1 MDFFLQ
7 RLILI
12 DSYSPSRIVEF
23 PLEGGAVL
31 TGRNGRGKTTLLQ
44 LIPMFY
50 GESPDRVLD
59 KGANRKNF
67 TEYYL
72 ERSTSYIVFE
82 YRRRGQETRCV
93 VLFADKQNKLNY
105 LFIRQAYDMGL
116 FVQENNIIENIN
128 LVKHLKISGIQYNR
142 VNSIQ
147 KYKQIIQGVGISSVD
162 KQEKLEAKGLIHEY
176 AFTTASQ
183 PLKHIEKIVSGM
195 FKRRTHFDDLQ
206 MMVVDC
212 IGDNQQHAKLTLDR
226 AKIEQWPKDYL
237 AYQAVM
243 AKQSTMNEALTL
255 NEHYVAAEQEMRVL
269 HGQCLSWLKAQE
281 QHYHDLQMAYKTRL
295 HDKQEQELSS
305 AKQINTYQIK
315 VQQLQQQAVYCEKQ
329 TQALEK
335 QQQDYQQQNMAE
347 KEAFVRQASDLRHQ
361 QAGKQKDLDTVLGE
375 QKQITVNYQQREVE
389 EERYYQEQESQINQ
403 QVLTL
408 KDDYHQRGN
417 ELQAAYQQQQDH
429 IKQQIEQQKQ
439 ALQPSLNQLNQE
451 LGHYKSLVQFAQA
464 TPDILQQ
471 AQDKE
476 HALNEQHQHVQQLEK
491 KLQILQQDKYQL
503 SQTFSQTEQV
513 IEKQKQ
519 TVNRLEKE
527 QHRLQALYAP
537 PADSLLAFLRQ
548 EYPQWQHDIAKVINP
563 DLLLNTQLNPQLV
576 ANNDSLYGLSLDL
589 SNVLPLASANNQQ
602 AQQDLEAINQQLTEA
617 QTSLKQYEQQLKQLA
632 KEKEQNEKQL
642 RQQAAELKIQH
653 DKLANVQ
660 KELAQAKQQVQTSQ
674 QQQKQQAQVQLAQ
687 VEAQKQQLEQQ
698 LTGFD
703 EQLKQQQLELKTHY
717 QHQEQ
722 QLKQQQQQALA
733 QLVHQRNDLK
743 KKLADKCQE
752 LRQQRDKLL
761 ADSGVNIE
769 ISHQLEREISDIQQQ
784 LKKIDELLPIIDA
797 WKRWLKQDWSQ
808 HAILLQ
814 KNKDY
819 QQETQQQ
826 QQDLAQY
833 QQQAQQQ
840 LAILATKISDIKAQS
855 EKLSQ
860 QINVLNGQ
868 MPKLFSLYTWSGQ
881 LPVYDDIWTVETL
894 LQRANQ
900 QNKQLVKYKDSLT
913 KLIKEIR
920 KPFYDYPN
928 HTPYQYL
935 ENQPHQEDERDWLDI
950 LALWYSEIHQQT
962 LSLLIGE
969 ASSIINVVVSFK
981 QLLEDFHLKI
991 QQFNRELQQSFDNS
1005 PHFDSFNQLEVKVI
1019 SKIKELEY
1027 WQAIDEVSKT
1037 HQTWSFS
1044 SSQAL
1049 PPDSFV
1055 DTLRQLLNHWELK
1068 AGIQADLK
1076 QLIRIEGSVVENQQK
1091 RIFKKA
1097 GDLETISSNGL
1108 SYLILCN
1115 IFVAFIN
1122 RIRKNKNIA
1131 IVWALDELKDLDS
1144 ANVSRLLELL
1154 KQENI
1159 SLACAFPDPD
1169 NDTLVQFKHCFSVES
1184 DRRLAQ
1190 VQPFIFESELSHV

>member
-44 LIPMFY
+44 LIPIFY
-50 GESPDRVLD
+50 GESPNRLLD

-67 TEYYL
+67 VEYYL
-72 ERSTSYIVFE
+72 PRTTSYIVFE

-93 VLFADKQNKLNY
+93 VLFAGKQNELNY
-105 LFIRQAYDMGL
+105 LFIRQGYDITL
-116 FVQENNIIENIN
+116 FVQENNIIENAN
-128 LVKHLKISGIQYNR
+128 LAKSLKIKNISYSGRI
-142 VNSIQ
+142 NSTQ

-212 IGDNQQHAKLTLDR
+212 IGDNQQPTKLILER
-226 AKIEQWPKDYL
+226 AKIEKWPQDYQ

-243 AKQSTMNEALTL
+243 AKQATMNDALAL
-255 NEHYVAAEQEMRVL
+255 NEHYLAAEQKMQEL
-269 HGQCLSWLKAQE
+269 HGQWLSWLNHQE
-281 QHYHDLQMAYKTRL
+281 MQQQQLEKTYKNYLQ
-295 HDKQEQELSS
+295 DKHAQELSS
-305 AKQINTYQIK
+305 TQQINSYHIK
-315 VQQLQQQAVYCEKQ
+315 IQQLQQQAVYCEKQ
-329 TQALEK
+329 TLALEK
-335 QQQDYQQQNMAE
+335 QQQDYQQQNME
-347 KEAFVRQASDLRHQ
+347 QKEAFARQAAYLRQ
-361 QAGKQKDLDTVLGE
+361 ELTSLEQRLNGVLGE
-375 QKQITVNYQQREVE
+375 QQQIKLDYQKYEVE
-389 EERYYQEQESQINQ
+389 EQQYYQEQENLLNQ
-403 QVLTL
+403 QVVTF
-408 KDDYHQRGN
+408 KDDYHQRRN
-417 ELQAAYQQQQDH
+417 ELQATYQQQQDD
-429 IKQQIEQQKQ
+429 IKQQIEQEKL
-439 ALQPSLNQLNQE
+439 ALQPQLASLNQE

-464 TPDILQQ
+464 TPEVLQQ

-476 HALNEQHQHVQQLEK
+476 LVLNEQRQLVQQLEK

-503 SQTFSQTEQV
+503 SQIFSQTEQQ

-527 QHRLQALYAP
+527 QCRLQAFYAP

-548 EYPQWQHDIAKVINP
+548 EYPQWQQDIAKVINQ

-576 ANNDSLYGLSLDL
+576 ANNDSLYGLNLDL
-589 SNVLPLASANNQQ
+589 SNLLPVASANKQQ
-602 AQQDLEAINQQLTEA
+602 AQQDLEAINQQLTGA
-617 QTSLKQYEQQLKQLA
+617 QTQLEQYEQRLKQLA
-632 KEKEQNEKQL
+632 KDKEQNEKQL

-653 DKLANVQ
+653 DKLVNAQ
-660 KELAQAKQQVQTSQ
+660 QELAQAKQQVQLSQ
-674 QQQKQQAQVQLAQ
+674 QQQKQQAQVQLTQ
-687 VEAQKQQLEQQ
+687 VETQKQQLEKQ
-698 LTGFD
+698 LKGFD
-703 EQLKQQQLELKTHY
+703 AQLKQQQLALITHY

-733 QLVHQRNDLK
+733 HLAQQRDNLKQKLVE
-743 KKLADKCQE
+743 KCQA

-769 ISHQLEREISDIQQQ
+769 ISQQLEQEMSDIQQQ
-784 LKKIDELLPIIDA
+784 LKRIESLRPVIDDWKI
-797 WKRWLKQDWSQ
+797 WLKNQWPQ
-808 HAILLQ
+808 HTI
-814 KNKDY
+814 Y
-819 QQETQQQ
+819 QQQVKNYQQQIQQQ
-826 QQDLAQY
+826 QQELADY
-833 QQQAQQQ
+833 QQQAQQK
-840 LAILATKISDIKAQS
+840 LAIVTTQINNTKSQS
-855 EKLSQ
+855 EKLTD
-860 QINVLNGQ
+860 QITLLYGQ

-881 LPVYDDIWTVETL
+881 LPAYDTIWTAETL
-894 LQRANQ
+894 LQRAKKQ
-900 QNKQLVKYKDSLT
+900 FKQLAEYKDNLS

-928 HTPYQYL
+928 YMPYDYV
-935 ENQPHQEDERDWLDI
+935 EKQPHQENERDWLDI
-950 LALWYSEIHQQT
+950 LALWYSEVHQQT

-969 ASSIINVVVSFK
+969 ASIIINVVVSFK
-981 QLLEDFHLKI
+981 QLLDDFHLKI
-991 QQFNRELQQSFDNS
+991 QQFNRELQQIFDNS

-1019 SKIKELEY
+1019 SEIKKLEY

-1037 HQTWSFS
+1037 HQTWNFS

-1049 PPDSFV
+1049 PPESFV

-1076 QLIRIEGSVVENQQK
+1076 QLIQIEGSVVENQQK
-1091 RIFKKA
+1091 RLFKKA
-1097 GDLETISSNGL
+1097 ADLETISSNGL

-1169 NDTLVQFKHCFSVES
+1169 NETLVQFKHCFSVEP

-1190 VQPFIFESELSHV
+1190 VQPFTFESE

>member
-212 IGDNQQHAKLTLDR
+212 IGDNQQQAKLILSRD
-226 AKIEQWPKDYL
+226 KIEKWPQDYL

-243 AKQSTMNEALTL
+243 AKQPTMNEALAL
-255 NEHYVAAEQEMRVL
+255 NAHYVAAEQEMRDL
-269 HGQCLSWLKAQE
+269 HGQWLSWLNFQE
-281 QHYHDLQMAYKTRL
+281 VQHQQLETARTQLSR
-295 HDKQEQELSS
+295 DKQDQELFSEG
-305 AKQINTYQIK
+305 KIKKYQLDI
-315 VQQLQQQAVYCEKQ
+315 QHLQQQAAYCQKQ
-329 TQALEK
+329 AQELEK
-335 QQQDYQQQNMAE
+335 QQQYYQQQKMDE
-347 KEAFVRQASDLRHQ
+347 KEAFVRQAADLRHL

-451 LGHYKSLVQFAQA
+451 LGHYKSLVKFAQA

-476 HALNEQHQHVQQLEK
+476 HALNEQRQHVQQLEK

-527 QHRLQALYAP
+527 QHCLQALYTP

-576 ANNDSLYGLSLDL
+576 ANNNSFYGLNLDL

-602 AQQDLEAINQQLTEA
+602 AQQDLETIQQQLEEA
-617 QTSLKQYEQQLKQLA
+617 KTQLEQQEQQLKQLA

-717 QHQEQ
+717 HHQDQ

-743 KKLADKCQE
+743 KKLVDKCQE

-833 QQQAQQQ
+833 QQQVQQQ

-950 LALWYSEIHQQT
+950 LDLWYSEIHQQT

-1044 SSQAL
+1044 SNQQL

>member
-44 LIPMFY
+44 LIPIFY

-116 FVQENNIIENIN
+116 FVQDNNIIENAN

-147 KYKQIIQGVGISSVD
+147 KYRHIIQGVGISTVD

-212 IGDNQQHAKLTLDR
+212 IGDNQQHAKLILSRD
-226 AKIEQWPKDYL
+226 KIEKWPQDYQ

-243 AKQSTMNEALTL
+243 AKQPTMNEALAL
-255 NEHYVAAEQEMRVL
+255 NAHYVAAEQEMRNL
-269 HGQCLSWLKAQE
+269 HGQWLSWLNYQE
-281 QHYHDLQMAYKTRL
+281 VQQQQLESARTQLSR
-295 HDKQEQELSS
+295 DKQDQELFSDG
-305 AKQINTYQIK
+305 KIK
-315 VQQLQQQAVYCEKQ
+315 KYHFDIQQLQQQTADCQKQ
-329 TQALEK
+329 TQELEK
-335 QQQDYQQQNMAE
+335 QQQYYQQQNMDE
-347 KEAFVRQASDLRHQ
+347 KEAFVRQAPDLRHL
-361 QAGKQKDLDTVLGE
+361 QAGKQKELDTVLGE
-375 QKQITVNYQQREVE
+375 RKQITVNYQQYELE
-389 EERYYQEQESQINQ
+389 EERYYQGQENQLNQ
-403 QVLTL
+403 QELTL
-408 KDDYHQRGN
+408 KDDYHQRSN
-417 ELQAAYQQQQDH
+417 ELQATYQQQQDH
-429 IKQQIEQQKQ
+429 YKQQIEQQKTE
-439 ALQPSLNQLNQE
+439 LQPTLNQLNQE
-451 LGHYKSLVQFAQA
+451 LGHYKSLVQLAQA
-464 TPDILQQ
+464 TPEVLQQ

-476 HALNEQHQHVQQLEK
+476 LALNEQRKFVQQLEQ
-491 KLQILQQDKYQL
+491 KLQTLQQDKYQR
-503 SQTFSQTEQV
+503 SQTFNQTEQQ
-513 IEKQKQ
+513 IEKQKH
-519 TVNRLEKE
+519 TVNSLEKE
-527 QHRLQALYAP
+527 QHRLQAFYDP

-548 EYPQWQHDIAKVINP
+548 EYPQWQQDIAKVINQ
-563 DLLLNTQLNPQLV
+563 DLLLNAQLNPQLV
-576 ANNDSLYGLSLDL
+576 ANNESFYGLNLDL
-589 SNVLPLASANNQQ
+589 SNVLPLAIANNQQ
-602 AQQDLEAINQQLTEA
+602 AQQDIEAINQQRTDA
-617 QTSLKQYEQQLKQLA
+617 QTLLEQHEQQLKQLA

-653 DKLANVQ
+653 DKLANAQ

-674 QQQKQQAQVQLAQ
+674 QQQKQQAQTQLTKIQ
-687 VEAQKQQLEQQ
+687 AQKNQLEQQ
-698 LTGFD
+698 ITGFD

-717 QHQEQ
+717 HHQEQ
-722 QLKQQQQQALA
+722 QLKQQQQQALE
-733 QLVHQRNDLK
+733 QLAHQRNELK
-743 KKLADKCQE
+743 KKLAEKCQE

-769 ISHQLEREISDIQQQ
+769 ISQQLEREISGIQQK
-784 LKKIDELLPIIDA
+784 LKMIEDLRLVIDD

-808 HAILLQ
+808 YAIHQQ
-814 KNKDY
+814 KIKDY
-819 QQETQQQ
+819 QQKTQQQ
-826 QQDLAQY
+826 QQGLAHY
-833 QQQAQQQ
+833 QHQVQQQ
-840 LAILATKISDIKAQS
+840 LATLTTQINDTKHQS
-855 EKLSQ
+855 EKLID
-860 QINVLNGQ
+860 QISLLNGQ
-868 MPKLFSLYTWSGQ
+868 MPKLFSLYRWSGP
-881 LPVYDDIWTVETL
+881 LPVYDAIWTAETL

-900 QNKQLVKYKDSLT
+900 QNKQLAKYKDSLT
-913 KLIKEIR
+913 KLIKETR

-928 HTPYQYL
+928 HTPYDYV
-935 ENQPHQEDERDWLDI
+935 EKQPHQEDERDWLDI
-950 LALWYSEIHQQT
+950 LDLWYSEIHQQT
-962 LSLLIGE
+962 LSLLIDE
-969 ASSIINVVVSFK
+969 ASIIINLVVDFK
-981 QLLEDFHLKI
+981 QRLEDFHLKI

-1005 PHFDSFNQLEVKVI
+1005 PYFDSFSQLEVKVI

-1027 WQAIDEVSKT
+1027 WQAIDEVSKI
-1037 HQTWSFS
+1037 HQTWNVS
-1044 SSQAL
+1044 STQQL

-1091 RIFKKA
+1091 RLFKKA

-1131 IVWALDELKDLDS
+1131 LVWALDELKDLDS

-1169 NDTLVQFKHCFSVES
+1169 NETLVQFKHCFSVEP

-1190 VQPFIFESELSHV
+1190 VQPFTFEPELSHV

>member
-212 IGDNQQHAKLTLDR
+212 IGDNQQQAKLILSRD
-226 AKIEQWPKDYL
+226 KIEKWPQDYL

-243 AKQSTMNEALTL
+243 AKQPTMNEALAL
-255 NEHYVAAEQEMRVL
+255 NAHYVAAEQEMRDL
-269 HGQCLSWLKAQE
+269 HGQWLSWLNFQE
-281 QHYHDLQMAYKTRL
+281 VQHQQLETARTQLSR
-295 HDKQEQELSS
+295 DKQDQELFSEG
-305 AKQINTYQIK
+305 KIKKYQLDI
-315 VQQLQQQAVYCEKQ
+315 QHLQQQAAYCQKQ
-329 TQALEK
+329 AQELEK
-335 QQQDYQQQNMAE
+335 QQQYYQQQKMDE
-347 KEAFVRQASDLRHQ
+347 KEAFVRQAADLRHL

-717 QHQEQ
+717 HHQDQ

-743 KKLADKCQE
+743 KKLVDKCQE

-833 QQQAQQQ
+833 QQQVQQQ

-881 LPVYDDIWTVETL
+881 LPVYDAIWTVETL

-1044 SSQAL
+1044 SNQQL